1 MGMAGERVMGDIEK
15 VVARFKNGQILKGH
29 VREFEIGTETV
40 TVEDPET
47 RTEHKI
53 SIDELKA
60 IFFVK
65 TFEGR
70 GEYVEKKAFGIR
82 KNTGRKV
89 FVKFK
94 DNETLV
100 GYIDGDI
107 PWAKGFTLAK
117 EGNKAKGFFLVPVD
131 SDSNNIKVFVVGTS
145 IQDVTIMMV

>member
-1 MGMAGERVMGDIEK
+1 MGDVEK
-15 VVARFKNGQILKGH
+15 VVARFSNGKILKGH
-29 VREFEIGTETV
+29 VKDFGVGSETV
-40 TVEDPET
+40 TVEDLET
-47 RTEHKI
+47 HTAHKI
-53 SIDELKA
+53 LIDELKA

-65 TFEGR
+65 TFKGH

-82 KNTGRKV
+82 KNPGRKV

-107 PWAKGFTLAK
+107 PWAKGFSLDK

>member
-1 MGMAGERVMGDIEK
+1 MGDVEK
-15 VVARFKNGQILKGH
+15 VVARFSNGQILKGH
-29 VREFEIGTETV
+29 VRDFEVGTETV

-47 RTEHKI
+47 NTVHKI
-53 SIDELKA
+53 PIDKLKA

-65 TFEGR
+65 TFKGR

-82 KNTGRKV
+82 KNPGRKV
-89 FVKFK
+89 FVKMK

-107 PWAKGFTLAK
+107 PWAKGFSLEK

-131 SDSNNIKVFVVGTS
+131 SDSNNIKVFIVGAS
-145 IQDVTIMMV
+145 IQDLTIMII

>member
-1 MGMAGERVMGDIEK
+1 MAGRRVMGDVEK
-15 VVARFKNGQILKGH
+15 VVARFKNGQVLKGH
-29 VREFEIGTETV
+29 VKDFETGTEVV

-47 RTEHKI
+47 RAAHEI

-65 TFEGR
+65 TFKGR

-82 KNTGRKV
+82 KNPGRKV

-107 PWAKGFTLAK
+107 PWAKGFSLEK

-131 SDSNNIKVFVVGTS
+131 SDSNNIKVYVVGTS

>member
-1 MGMAGERVMGDIEK
+1 MGDIEK
-15 VVARFKNGQILKGH
+15 VVARYSNGQTLKGY
-29 VREFEIGTETV
+29 VTDFGVSSETV
-40 TVEDPET
+40 TVEDLET
-47 RTEHKI
+47 QSANKI
-53 SIDELKA
+53 LIDDLKA

-65 TFEGR
+65 SFTGR

-82 KNTGRKV
+82 KNPGRKV

-107 PWAKGFTLAK
+107 PWAKGFSLAK
-117 EGNKAKGFFLVPVD
+117 EGNKAKGFFMVPVD

-145 IQDVTIMMV
+145 IQDLTIMMV

>member
-1 MGMAGERVMGDIEK
+1 MAGRRVMGDVEK
-15 VVARFKNGQILKGH
+15 VVARFNNGQILKGH
-29 VREFEIGTETV
+29 VRDFEVGTEIV

-47 RTEHKI
+47 HIVHKI

-65 TFEGR
+65 TFKGR
-70 GEYVEKKAFGIR
+70 GEYVEKKTFGIR
-82 KNTGRKV
+82 KNPGRKV
-89 FVKFK
+89 FVKLK

-107 PWAKGFTLAK
+107 PWAKGFSLAK

-145 IQDVTIMMV
+145 IQDVTIIMV